1 MRIQK
6 SVRAAVVASAAVV
19 GLVVGSGSAQA
30 AVDDSNSIV
39 DGGGNTI
46 TVSQADT
53 FINSVA
59 PLDGN
64 PLSREWFHNGRAIVE
79 VAGPDAEDFSGTIT
93 LGYQFGYPGSLD
105 GTLTFS
111 YTTPNISA
119 TLKPSATPGGGF
131 TASELGTSDLLPSA
145 SASVELG
152 FGPGIEDVEVGS
164 GAASGERTEIQVS
177 NVHGTATGILGNV
190 SVRPYVKVVS
200 DNGDTA
206 VTYGKP
212 WRFN

>member
-19 GLVVGSGSAQA
+19 GLVVGTGSASA
-30 AVDDSNSIV
+30 AVDDSNSVV

-53 FINSVA
+53 FINSVF
-59 PLDGN
+59 PLDGS
-64 PLSREWFHNGRAIVE
+64 PLTREWFHNGRAIVE
-79 VAGPDAEDFSGTIT
+79 VTGPDAEDFEGDIT
-93 LGYQFGYPGSLD
+93 LGYQFGYPASL
-105 GTLTFS
+105 GGELTFN
-111 YTTPNISA
+111 YTTPGLSIAND
-119 TLKPSATPGGGF
+119 GYEF
-131 TASELGTSDLLPSA
+131 SDVLPQA
-145 SASVELG
+145 GASVTLEP
-152 FGPGIEDVEVGS
+152 GPGIEDVEVGT
-164 GAASGERTEIQVS
+164 GAASGARTEIQIA
-177 NVHGTATGILGNV
+177 NVHGTATNIAGNV

-200 DNGDTA
+200 SNGDTA

>member
-19 GLVVGSGSAQA
+19 GLVVGSGSASA

-119 TLKPSATPGGGF
+119 TLNPVGANNSFVT
-131 TASELGTSDLLPSA
+131 TELGTNDLLPSA